1 MATVQLSEAPSLQQ
15 QEHGDVRDVR
25 RTFGFTETFTYNLW
39 YKGKIKSALIPGR
52 GKKRGKRI
60 FDFASIREYVAR
72 CQQKGAQK

>member
-1 MATVQLSEAPSLQQ
+1 MVQLCEAPSLQQ
-15 QEHGDVRDVR
+15 QETGGVQDVR

-60 FDFASIREYVAR
+60 FDFASIREYIAE
-72 CQQKGAQK
+72 CQQKAQK